1 MSDAAPIAQRLTKR
15 TVDAA
20 APASTA
26 RILWCADLA
35 GFGLKIQPSGLK
47 TYIAQYRTAGGRR
60 GQTRRVTLGRHGVLT
75 ADQARAAA
83 EKVLASAKLGDDE
96 ALARA
101 TRRKA
106 ITMAELAAR
115 YIELHAKP
123 NKKASSL
130 REDEAN
136 LRNHILPVFGAMAA
150 IDLKTIHIEKF
161 MAARAKTPANA
172 NLCLALMR
180 HLLNKAEDWGDR
192 PRGSNPCVGVKCFV
206 VKARERFLSEEEI
219 GRLGMALDAAA
230 KDGENPKGLAI
241 IRLCLMTGA
250 RKSELMALKWDEVDE
265 ARVMLRLADSKTGRK
280 TTPIGQSA
288 LDLILAQPREASSP
302 YVFPGAR
309 PRRAGNERGHY
320 QGLNKVWFAV
330 RARAGLGDVRLHDLR
345 HTAASIAAGAGASLP
360 VIARILGHAD
370 VKTTQRY
377 AHLTDAPVRRVAE
390 QVADVA
396 TNALAKI
403 SGDLS

>member
-1 MSDAAPIAQRLTKR
+1 MSDDVNTPQRLTKR
-15 TVDAA
+15 TVDVA
-20 APASTA
+20 APGATA

-35 GFGLKIQPSGLK
+35 GFGLKVQPTGLK

-83 EKVLASAKLGDDE
+83 EKVLAGAKLGDDE

-106 ITMAELAAR
+106 ITISELAAR
-115 YIELHAKP
+115 YVDLHAKP

-150 IDLKTIHIEKF
+150 IDLKTMHIEKF

-172 NLCLALMR
+172 NLCFALLR
-180 HLLNKAEDWGDR
+180 HMLNKAEDWGDR
-192 PRGSNPCVGVKCFV
+192 PRGSNPCIGVKPFV
-206 VKARERFLSEEEI
+206 VQARERFLTEEEI
-219 GRLGMALDAAA
+219 GRLGAALNAAA
-230 KDGENPKGLAI
+230 EAGENPRGLAI

-250 RKSELMALKWDEVDE
+250 RKGELMALRWDEVDE
-265 ARVMLRLADSKTGRK
+265 ARAMLRLGDSKTGRK
-280 TTPIGQSA
+280 VTPIGKSA
-288 LDLILAQPREASSP
+288 LELILAQPREAGSP

-309 PRRAGNERGHY
+309 PRRAGDERGHY
-320 QGLNKVWFAV
+320 QGLNKVWFVV
-330 RARAGLGDVRLHDLR
+330 RRNAGLEDVRLHDLR

-370 VKTTQRY
+370 IKTTQRY
-377 AHLTDAPVRRVAE
+377 AHLADAPVRKTAEYVAE
-390 QVADVA
+390 VTA
-396 TNALAKI
+396 NALGTDR
-403 SGDLS
+403 SE